1 MKAEHIK
8 QVLVN
13 DRHEMTDEDFTTTLG
28 FYAQA
33 LLSEQAELLTD
44 LLEYMDNRADA
55 DGDSEGFTPNTEM
68 SFKVRIEE
76 ALEKIK

>member
-1 MKAEHIK
+1 MRTEHIK

-33 LLSEQAELLTD
+33 LLSEQAELLTE
-44 LLEYMDNRADA
+44 LLEYMDDRACA
-55 DGDSEGFTPNTEM
+55 DGDSEGFTPNKEM
-68 SFKVRIEE
+68 SFQIRIEE
-76 ALEKIK
+76 VLKKLK